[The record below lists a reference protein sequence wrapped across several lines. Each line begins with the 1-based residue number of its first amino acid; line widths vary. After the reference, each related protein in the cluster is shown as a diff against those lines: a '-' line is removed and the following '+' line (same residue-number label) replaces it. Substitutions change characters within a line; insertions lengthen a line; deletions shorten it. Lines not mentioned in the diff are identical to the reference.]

1 MGVTNSK
8 MPKKKE
14 LNCIPKHV
22 LHQLI
27 EHTPGGF
34 LLFTFNHQTG
44 FPEHTMTF
52 DSPAFYLAM
61 TKYISDW
68 SAATNKMQIAV
79 ASNDISRIIITPD
92 ESAESDDASTK

>member
-1 MGVTNSK
+1 

-14 LNCIPKHV
+14 LSSIPKHV
-22 LHQLI
+22 IHELI

-44 FPEHTMTF
+44 FPEHLMTF

-61 TKYISDW
+61 TKYIADW
-68 SAATNKMQIAV
+68 SAATNKMQVAV
-79 ASNDISRIIITPD
+79 AGNDIGRIIITPD
-92 ESAESDDASTK
+92 ESATGPDDTDTTAK